1 MNKQQKKE
9 GENDLLQDVI
19 IALHKYRVLKVKFQN
34 KQEREALGVEI
45 LFPELKA
52 TRQEDP
58 EERKKYI
65 QYIQIKRAL
74 EEALDEDERKI
85 LEMKYMNTKIL
96 NDDYIYTV
104 IGIKRRTFYR
114 KKKSAIANF
123 ADALGIM

>member
-52 TRQEDP
+52 TRQEEP

>member
-96 NDDYIYTV
+96 NDDYIYTM